1 MPRHDASQEL
11 EMTERSRH
19 AIDREA
25 RHPQSEVH
33 RRFIQARNRALSN
46 STDNLL
52 ARIATTLSAG

>member
-1 MPRHDASQEL
+1 
-11 EMTERSRH
+11 MTERSWH

-33 RRFIQARNRALSN
+33 RRFIQAHNRARSN

-52 ARIATTLSAG
+52 SRISTTLSAG

>member
-1 MPRHDASQEL
+1 
-11 EMTERSRH
+11 MTERSWH

-25 RHPQSEVH
+25 RHPQVEVH

-52 ARIATTLSAG
+52 ARISATLSAG